1 MSKLGYTRQTA
12 AIPCHRSN
20 TTKTRYDKEN
30 HSNGKKTVYEPAKG
44 TQWWCKKI
52 GWSTKRYRS
61 NSISTR

>member
-1 MSKLGYTRQTA
+1 MNRVLFFFIKVECMSKLGYTRQTA

-44 TQWWCKKI
+44 TQ
-52 GWSTKRYRS
+52 
-61 NSISTR
+61 